1 MYIKP
6 KKWQMMFFCLAFL
19 LAAGLASAVY
29 AHGVTIN
36 YTISETG
43 QVKLDAAFDTGE
55 PMGEAQVTIYAPDD
69 PAKPWLTGVADE
81 NGHFEFTVDP
91 SKPGTWDIQ
100 FRKAGHG
107 EMIHITIEQ
116 VAVDVEVPSSAGP
129 EATAETAAEAET
141 ESQPAEPAVET
152 GSGEAETPVEPE
164 PAGAVAETPAPAAEP
179 EHDMSSVDPSMPE
192 TTQPAGGETAKQ
204 QVVVVSS
211 SSSGSTGFTTLQILL
226 MSGSV
231 IWGFIGT
238 ALYFARRSS

>member
-6 KKWQMMFFCLAFL
+6 KKWQMVFFCLAFL
-19 LAAGLASAVY
+19 LAAGLASAAY

-107 EMIHITIEQ
+107 EMIHITVEQ

-129 EATAETAAEAET
+129 EATAEPAAETET
-141 ESQPAEPAVET
+141 ESQPAEPAVEAA
-152 GSGEAETPVEPE
+152 SGEAETPVEVE
-164 PAGAVAETPAPAAEP
+164 PVSAVAETPASAAEP
-179 EHDMSSVDPSMPE
+179 VSADTAGPE
-192 TTQPAGGETAKQ
+192 TNQPTEGETAKQ

-211 SSSGSTGFTTLQILL
+211 SSSGSTGFTTFQILL